1 MSVQEKNEMSTSLFV
16 KNGRVLVVGVIF
28 FSLFVELILFPLIGN
43 FDIVRLLLTLTLVYF
58 VYEGYN
64 WARILMGILLGLAG
78 ILGFITLLT
87 IEYKFS
93 GFLVLIV
100 ILEVYYFVGMSI
112 LLFSKGAIAFLKHR
126 RARTK

>member
-43 FDIVRLLLTLTLVYF
+43 FDIVRLLLTLALVYF